1 MPAAMPLAKKLAL
14 KGMLEIEMEHKSI
27 AVKLNCTERHV
38 RKIKKNIIDYDTVQ
52 RSKAQNQSSS
62 SKIIAE
68 MKEICVIKFIQ

>member
-14 KGMLEIEMEHKSI
+14 KGMLEIDCGQAE
-27 AVKLNCTERHV
+27 LRHV

-68 MKEICVIKFIQ
+68 MKEICAIEFIR